1 MTMLPVAPAATLT
14 VMEKVPD
21 APGLSVPIGHETV
34 PALPA
39 AGAVHPVIPDTD
51 AKVVLGGVT

>member
-1 MTMLPVAPAATLT
+1 MLPVAPAATLT